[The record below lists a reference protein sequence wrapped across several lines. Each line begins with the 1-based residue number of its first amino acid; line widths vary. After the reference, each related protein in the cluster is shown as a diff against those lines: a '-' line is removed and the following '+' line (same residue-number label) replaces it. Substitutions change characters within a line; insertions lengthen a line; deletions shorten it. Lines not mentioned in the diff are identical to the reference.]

1 MSELFESSIKLMEG
15 VMREDFKGRYGGCI
29 NLAIPKIT
37 LILVQRLE
45 YFETV
50 TEVHFKDID
59 NALNHTA

>member
-1 MSELFESSIKLMEG
+1 
-15 VMREDFKGRYGGCI
+15 MREDFKGRYGGCI
-29 NLAIPKIT
+29 NLAISEIT

-59 NALNHTA
+59 NPLNHTA